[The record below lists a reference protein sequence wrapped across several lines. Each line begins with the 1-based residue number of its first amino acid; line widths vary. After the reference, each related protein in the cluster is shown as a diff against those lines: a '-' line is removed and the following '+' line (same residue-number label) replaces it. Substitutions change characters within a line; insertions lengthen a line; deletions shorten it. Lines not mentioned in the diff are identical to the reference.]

1 MLYNYTVHHIWPTF
15 LCYRLLCKNPR
26 FSDRIKSKKF
36 AVIRARI
43 CKRLWSPG
51 IDSEE
56 TIPPAYVAWRAGTT
70 NRVVVPA
77 RQDENRF
84 LGSLKGLQIRA
95 QACAEVGEE
104 RSLQEVR
111 HQDPD
116 GGNCRTA
123 PL

>member
-1 MLYNYTVHHIWPTF
+1 
-15 LCYRLLCKNPR
+15 
-26 FSDRIKSKKF
+26 
-36 AVIRARI
+36 VIRARI

-56 TIPPAYVAWRAGTT
+56 SIPPACVARRAATT
-70 NRVVVPA
+70 DRVVVPA
-77 RQDENRF
+77 RQDGNRF

-95 QACAEVGEE
+95 QACAQVGEE

-116 GGNCRTA
+116 GGDCRTA
-123 PL
+123 PVKSQRKVIHRISNSIERKAIVVM